1 MESSLSRP
9 NNAFEKTLSLLFL
22 ALLLSGAV
30 SSAAMRAHDYPIDGN
45 RLLMDSGSI
54 RPQKV
59 PPKIPPPSPK
69 PNPHPARGGNPL
81 RDDSSSSGSMRVKFS
96 HPPPAPHP
104 NPPTPTGFVTRPSL
118 STEVGFSVSD
128 ILRIASPLD

>member
-104 NPPTPTGFVTRPSL
+104 NPPTPTGK
-118 STEVGFSVSD
+118 
-128 ILRIASPLD
+128 